1 MHFPFFRSSFYGFSI
16 FFPIFSPFNLYF
28 CFKLKRQNMKINV
41 HSMLLL
47 SLAALLSS
55 CAAEGND
62 KNKTLL

>member
-1 MHFPFFRSSFYGFSI
+1 
-16 FFPIFSPFNLYF
+16 
-28 CFKLKRQNMKINV
+28 
-41 HSMLLL
+41 MLLL

>member
-1 MHFPFFRSSFYGFSI
+1 
-16 FFPIFSPFNLYF
+16 
-28 CFKLKRQNMKINV
+28 MKINV